1 MRTQFA
7 LSPPSSD
14 AKITR
19 FFPVFKVSRRK
30 IFFRD
35 FISGENMC
43 TAVSFREKGE
53 KGGLLWP
60 VVPSVCL
67 SEKFL
72 SLPLAEPKTPL
83 TRRPPFLP
91 PSLGRSEKVSPAK
104 PTTPYNSRFPFFSPR
119 EKKERNHHHGPFV
132 AAGIRPCGCKSVVA
146 INLMMSLPAFT
157 SRYENMVRL
166 F

>member
-1 MRTQFA
+1 
-7 LSPPSSD
+7 
-14 AKITR
+14 
-19 FFPVFKVSRRK
+19 
-30 IFFRD
+30 
-35 FISGENMC
+35 MC

-91 PSLGRSEKVSPAK
+91 PSLGRSEKVSPRKADNSVQLTVSLFFPSRK
-104 PTTPYNSRFPFFSPR
+104 KGRGTTTTA
-119 EKKERNHHHGPFV
+119 H
-132 AAGIRPCGCKSVVA
+132 
-146 INLMMSLPAFT
+146 LW
-157 SRYENMVRL
+157 RL
-166 F
+166 GFANVDVKALWLLI